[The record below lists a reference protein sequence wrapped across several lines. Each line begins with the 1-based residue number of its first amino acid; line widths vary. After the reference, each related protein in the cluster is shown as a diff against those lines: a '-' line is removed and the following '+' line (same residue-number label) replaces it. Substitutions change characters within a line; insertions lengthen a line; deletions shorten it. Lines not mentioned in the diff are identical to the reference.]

1 MLSTPRSVR
10 KRTIATLLLAG
21 AVLVPSVAF
30 AQSIRV
36 TPLARDGQVLVS
48 FELDGAFTEEVRAA
62 IQSGL
67 PTSFT
72 YDVELRR
79 AVPLWVDRLINSA
92 RVTATVR
99 YDNLTRR
106 YQVVVTHDG
115 RVADTQ
121 MTDDEAVVYPAVT
134 QFQRLPLFSTR
145 PLEANAEYYIRVRV
159 ETRPR
164 NALFLMPFG
173 RDGVLGSAPFTFL
186 PR

>member
-1 MLSTPRSVR
+1 MLGTRWSV
-10 KRTIATLLLAG
+10 KWPVAACLLVVVIG
-21 AVLVPSVAF
+21 APSVAL
-30 AQSIRV
+30 AQSVRI

-48 FELDGAFTEEVRAA
+48 FDLDGAFTDEVRAA

-67 PTSFT
+67 ATSFT

-121 MTDDEAVVYPAVT
+121 VTADEDVVHRAVT
-134 QFQRLPLFSTR
+134 QFQKLPLFSTR

-164 NALFLMPFG
+164 NALFVIPFG

>member
-1 MLSTPRSVR
+1 MRGTCWPMTRP
-10 KRTIATLLLAG
+10 IAFCLLA
-21 AVLVPSVAF
+21 ALVLVPCVAL
-30 AQSIRV
+30 AQSVRI

-48 FELDGAFTEEVRAA
+48 FDLDGAFTDEVRAA

-79 AVPLWVDRLINSA
+79 AVPLWVDRLISSA

-99 YDNLTRR
+99 FDNLTRR
-106 YQVVVTHDG
+106 YQVMVTHDG

-121 MTDDEAVVYPAVT
+121 TTSDEEVVHRAVT

-145 PLEANAEYYIRVRV
+145 PLEPNAEYYIRVRV

-164 NALFLMPFG
+164 NALFVIPFG
-173 RDGVLGSAPFTFL
+173 RDGVLGSVPFTFL

>member
-1 MLSTPRSVR
+1 MRGTRGMFTWPLAAWVLAMLVVAPAVVMAQSVR
-10 KRTIATLLLAG
+10 I
-21 AVLVPSVAF
+21 
-30 AQSIRV
+30 

-48 FELDGAFTEEVRAA
+48 FELDGAFTDEVRAA

-79 AVPLWVDRLINSA
+79 AVPLWVDRLISSA

-99 YDNLTRR
+99 FDNLTRR
-106 YQVVVTHDG
+106 YQVMVTHDG

-121 MTDDEAVVYPAVT
+121 TTGDEEIVHRAVT

-164 NALFLMPFG
+164 NALFVIPFG